1 MYIPAK
7 LTAFLQPCDTH
18 LFAMFKKT
26 FWNGWRKRKSEAI
39 DGSVSTAEW
48 LQIIADTIAKV
59 LPRTTWI
66 KAFRAVGILDQ
77 QRVLSLKLAEKLG
90 FDGALDLPSMLP
102 SVEDAQCIFPSNM
115 KFDVLSYLTWQPKA
129 WRIKGSLPKPASSEP
144 ALPQPGP
151 RLRRT
156 LPASFHSAGRKI
168 RTLD

>member
-1 MYIPAK
+1 
-7 LTAFLQPCDTH
+7 
-18 LFAMFKKT
+18 MFKKT

-39 DGSVSTAEW
+39 DGSVSTADW

-77 QRVLSLKLAEKLG
+77 QRVLSLKLAEILG

-115 KFDVLSYLTWQPKA
+115 KLDVLS
-129 WRIKGSLPKPASSEP
+129 
-144 ALPQPGP
+144 
-151 RLRRT
+151 
-156 LPASFHSAGRKI
+156 
-168 RTLD
+168 